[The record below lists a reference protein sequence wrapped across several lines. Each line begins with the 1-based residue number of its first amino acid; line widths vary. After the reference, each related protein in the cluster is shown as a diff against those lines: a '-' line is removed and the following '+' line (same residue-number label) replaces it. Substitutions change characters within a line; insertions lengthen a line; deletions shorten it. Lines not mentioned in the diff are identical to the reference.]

1 MWPMLRN
8 FLRIILLAEFI
19 GLVPLAIFLTR
30 HDEPYNPVYIDTKY
44 LAVRAKHDI
53 PYQTEI
59 AVDDVE
65 DFELSHDSNASL
77 IDNFHSSFSACYRNT
92 KRQIK
97 KGEVLKYSDTGFRTA
112 PSFFPDPD
120 HEVY

>member
-1 MWPMLRN
+1 
-8 FLRIILLAEFI
+8 
-19 GLVPLAIFLTR
+19 
-30 HDEPYNPVYIDTKY
+30 VYIDTKY

-59 AVDDVE
+59 TLGDVE
-65 DFELSHDSNASL
+65 DFELSHDSSASL
-77 IDNFHSSFSACYRNT
+77 IDNFHSSLSACYRNT

-112 PSFFPDPD
+112 PKYFPDPD